1 MPFAAFFVA
10 FLLLLC
16 IPRRSR
22 KLALCLLLG
31 ALAGLCAVHTTSAR
45 LERVR
50 ANYAGRT
57 VLLTAEVERADSNYF
72 SDTVDATLWVESV
85 NGSPAGFRIA
95 CAELPACAAGQRVQG
110 WFALQ
115 QPDMEEQTAQY
126 ADGIALQAEPVPEK
140 PQLTVLGE
148 SGSFRARTH
157 RLQQKLS
164 ESLCRA
170 MHRDTG
176 GVLAA
181 MTVGDRSGLSAQ
193 LRRAYRGAG
202 LSHVLVVSGMHV
214 SILCGD
220 ILSVLLPYRWEQS
233 YRSRRRR
240 AVSKSLL
247 AAMTV
252 GDRSGLSAQLR
263 RAYRGAGLSHV
274 LVVSGMHVSILC
286 GDILSVLLPY
296 RWEQSYRSR
305 RRRAVSKSLLALV
318 LMGVTGFTPSVR
330 RAAVAVWVSALG
342 VWVWGPPDALTS
354 LAAAGILMTTVNSY
368 AVWDIGFELSF
379 AAVVGTVAGNACIRR
394 MRDAHDRRFWV
405 KAGENLQKPVR
416 RPWYSK
422 LPKGVQGLVESACI
436 AACASAATF
445 PVLVLRGLSV
455 SAWAVVSS
463 IAVLWMVQPLLL
475 LGLAVAFVGLVPWL
489 APVHG
494 VLSRA
499 ADLLTGLLNGWV
511 VWLSTKP
518 GASIYFDTAYAA
530 LVCLLLCGLGVLA
543 FRWRVRLRVA
553 LPGILLTA
561 AVGIGLGNALSR
573 DVVHIDLVGSA
584 QAPAVV
590 IAQNDRAVVLFRGG
604 NAAQRAVE
612 NQLARRGV
620 RTVELVA
627 DLRMNAKT
635 ACTLPA
641 QQGIR
646 AERLPVNASRKL
658 RCTPAA
664 VELLRTREG
673 CLVRLSIGNRQ
684 FVTLS
689 GKAELAQPLQTE
701 WLIATPK
708 KPETVRYQK
717 LLAMRSYSWMTPETQ
732 YTSSLSLRRT
742 GGERL
747 E

>member
-16 IPRRSR
+16 IPDGSR
-22 KLALCLLLG
+22 KLAVCLLLG

-45 LERVR
+45 LERAR

-72 SDTVDATLWVESV
+72 SDTVDATLWVENV

-95 CAELPACAAGQRVQG
+95 CAELPACTAGQRVQG
-110 WFALQ
+110 WFTLQ
-115 QPDMEEQTAQY
+115 QPDMEERTAQY

-164 ESLCRA
+164 ESLRRV

-193 LRRAYRGAG
+193 LRSAYRGAG

-220 ILSVLLPYRWEQS
+220 ILSVLLPYRWEQN

-240 AVSKSLL
+240 TVWKS
-247 AAMTV
+247 V
-252 GDRSGLSAQLR
+252 
-263 RAYRGAGLSHV
+263 
-274 LVVSGMHVSILC
+274 
-286 GDILSVLLPY
+286 
-296 RWEQSYRSR
+296 
-305 RRRAVSKSLLALV
+305 LALV

-342 VWVWGPPDALTS
+342 VWVWGPADVLTS
-354 LAAAGILMTTVNSY
+354 LAAAGILMTAANSY

-394 MRDAHDRRFWV
+394 MRDAHDRRFWI

-416 RPWYSK
+416 RPWFNR
-422 LPKGVQGLVESACI
+422 LPERLQGLAESACI

-494 VLSRA
+494 VLSRV
-499 ADLLTGLLNGWV
+499 ADLLTGLLNGWA

-518 GASIYFDTAYAA
+518 GGSIYFDTAYAA
-530 LVCLLLCGLGVLA
+530 LVCLLLCGLGALA

-553 LPGILLTA
+553 LSGILLAA

-590 IAQNDRAVVLFRGG
+590 VAQNDRAVVLFRGG
-604 NAAQRAVE
+604 SAAQRAVE

-646 AERLPVNASRKL
+646 AERLPFYTSRKL

-701 WLIATPK
+701 WLIATAK
-708 KPETVRYQK
+708 KPEAVQYQK
-717 LLAMRSYSWMTPETQ
+717 LLALRSYSWMPPEEQ

-742 GGERL
+742 GGEKL
-747 E
+747 G

>member
-1 MPFAAFFVA
+1 M
-10 FLLLLC
+10 
-16 IPRRSR
+16 
-22 KLALCLLLG
+22 
-31 ALAGLCAVHTTSAR
+31 
-45 LERVR
+45 
-50 ANYAGRT
+50 
-57 VLLTAEVERADSNYF
+57 
-72 SDTVDATLWVESV
+72 
-85 NGSPAGFRIA
+85 
-95 CAELPACAAGQRVQG
+95 
-110 WFALQ
+110 
-115 QPDMEEQTAQY
+115 
-126 ADGIALQAEPVPEK
+126 
-140 PQLTVLGE
+140 
-148 SGSFRARTH
+148 
-157 RLQQKLS
+157 
-164 ESLCRA
+164 
-170 MHRDTG
+170 
-176 GVLAA
+176 
-181 MTVGDRSGLSAQ
+181 
-193 LRRAYRGAG
+193 
-202 LSHVLVVSGMHV
+202 LVVSGMHV

-240 AVSKSLL
+240 
-247 AAMTV
+247 TV
-252 GDRSGLSAQLR
+252 
-263 RAYRGAGLSHV
+263 
-274 LVVSGMHVSILC
+274 
-286 GDILSVLLPY
+286 
-296 RWEQSYRSR
+296 W
-305 RRRAVSKSLLALV
+305 KSLLALV

-354 LAAAGILMTTVNSY
+354 LAAAGILMTAANSY

-416 RPWYSK
+416 RPWFNR
-422 LPKGVQGLVESACI
+422 LPERLQGLAESACI

-445 PVLVLRGLSV
+445 PV
-455 SAWAVVSS
+455 
-463 IAVLWMVQPLLL
+463 

-494 VLSRA
+494 VLSRV
-499 ADLLTGLLNGWV
+499 ADLLTGLLNGWA

-553 LPGILLTA
+553 LPGILLAA

-604 NAAQRAVE
+604 SAAQRAVE

-620 RTVELVA
+620 RTVELVV

-646 AERLPVNASRKL
+646 AERLPVNTSRKL

-708 KPETVRYQK
+708 KPETVQYQK

-747 E
+747 G

>member
-16 IPRRSR
+16 IPCRSR
-22 KLALCLLLG
+22 KLAVCLLLG

-45 LERVR
+45 LERTR

-72 SDTVDATLWVESV
+72 SDTVDATLWVENV

-95 CAELPACAAGQRVQG
+95 CAELSACAAGQWVQG
-110 WFALQ
+110 WFTLQ
-115 QPDMEEQTAQY
+115 QPDMEERMAQY

-164 ESLCRA
+164 ESLRRE

-193 LRRAYRGAG
+193 LRSAYRGAG

-220 ILSVLLPYRWEQS
+220 ILSVLLPYRWEQN

-240 AVSKSLL
+240 
-247 AAMTV
+247 TV
-252 GDRSGLSAQLR
+252 
-263 RAYRGAGLSHV
+263 
-274 LVVSGMHVSILC
+274 
-286 GDILSVLLPY
+286 
-296 RWEQSYRSR
+296 W
-305 RRRAVSKSLLALV
+305 KSLLALM

-354 LAAAGILMTTVNSY
+354 LAAAGILMTAVNSY

-416 RPWYSK
+416 RPWFNR
-422 LPKGVQGLVESACI
+422 LPERLQGLAESACI

-445 PVLVLRGLSV
+445 PVLVLRGAERQRVGGGLQHRGTVDGAAAAFAGTGS
-455 SAWAVVSS
+455 SFCGSGAVAGTGTRGAFPGDRPAHRP
-463 IAVLWMVQPLLL
+463 IERLG
-475 LGLAVAFVGLVPWL
+475 GLAQHKARGI
-489 APVHG
+489 H
-494 VLSRA
+494 
-499 ADLLTGLLNGWV
+499 LL
-511 VWLSTKP
+511 
-518 GASIYFDTAYAA
+518 
-530 LVCLLLCGLGVLA
+530 
-543 FRWRVRLRVA
+543 
-553 LPGILLTA
+553 
-561 AVGIGLGNALSR
+561 
-573 DVVHIDLVGSA
+573 
-584 QAPAVV
+584 
-590 IAQNDRAVVLFRGG
+590 
-604 NAAQRAVE
+604 
-612 NQLARRGV
+612 
-620 RTVELVA
+620 
-627 DLRMNAKT
+627 
-635 ACTLPA
+635 
-641 QQGIR
+641 
-646 AERLPVNASRKL
+646 
-658 RCTPAA
+658 
-664 VELLRTREG
+664 
-673 CLVRLSIGNRQ
+673 
-684 FVTLS
+684 
-689 GKAELAQPLQTE
+689 
-701 WLIATPK
+701 
-708 KPETVRYQK
+708 
-717 LLAMRSYSWMTPETQ
+717 
-732 YTSSLSLRRT
+732 
-742 GGERL
+742 
-747 E
+747 

>member
-22 KLALCLLLG
+22 KLAVCLLLG
-31 ALAGLCAVHTTSAR
+31 ALAGLCAVYTTSAR
-45 LERVR
+45 LERAR
-50 ANYAGRT
+50 TGYAGRT
-57 VLLTAEVERADSNYF
+57 VLLTAEVERADSSYF

-85 NGSPAGFRIA
+85 NGRCAGFRIT

-126 ADGIALQAEPVPEK
+126 ADGIALQAESLAEK
-140 PQLTVLGE
+140 PQFTVLGE

-164 ESLCRA
+164 ESLRRE

-193 LRRAYRGAG
+193 LRSAYRGAG

-233 YRSRRRR
+233 YRRRRR
-240 AVSKSLL
+240 R
-247 AAMTV
+247 TV
-252 GDRSGLSAQLR
+252 
-263 RAYRGAGLSHV
+263 
-274 LVVSGMHVSILC
+274 
-286 GDILSVLLPY
+286 
-296 RWEQSYRSR
+296 W
-305 RRRAVSKSLLALV
+305 KSLLALV

-342 VWVWGPPDALTS
+342 VWVWGPADTLTS
-354 LAAAGILMTTVNSY
+354 LAAAGILMTAVNSY

-379 AAVVGTVAGNACIRR
+379 A
-394 MRDAHDRRFWV
+394 
-405 KAGENLQKPVR
+405 
-416 RPWYSK
+416 
-422 LPKGVQGLVESACI
+422 
-436 AACASAATF
+436 
-445 PVLVLRGLSV
+445 
-455 SAWAVVSS
+455 
-463 IAVLWMVQPLLL
+463 
-475 LGLAVAFVGLVPWL
+475 
-489 APVHG
+489 
-494 VLSRA
+494 
-499 ADLLTGLLNGWV
+499 
-511 VWLSTKP
+511 
-518 GASIYFDTAYAA
+518 
-530 LVCLLLCGLGVLA
+530 
-543 FRWRVRLRVA
+543 
-553 LPGILLTA
+553 A

-604 NAAQRAVE
+604 SAAQRAVE

-689 GKAELAQPLQTE
+689 GRAELAQPLQTE

-717 LLAMRSYSWMTPETQ
+717 LLALRSYSWMPPETQ

-747 E
+747 G

>member
-1 MPFAAFFVA
+1 MRRPLCVFCAGMLGVELVYAFLPQTERFVPFAAFFVA
-10 FLLLLC
+10 LCLLLC
-16 IPRRSR
+16 IFEKTRAA
-22 KLALCLLLG
+22 ALCILLG
-31 ALAGLCAVHTTSAR
+31 AAAGMASVLYTENR
-45 LERVR
+45 MEQLRVR
-50 ANYAGRT
+50 YAGRPL
-57 VLLTAEVERADSNYF
+57 VLTAEVETVSDSYYPGI
-72 SDTVDATLWVESV
+72 VDAVLHVKEV
-85 NGSPAGFRIA
+85 NGQTVSFRVE
-95 CAELPACAAGQRVQG
+95 CETLPDCEAGQRVQG
-110 WFALQ
+110 RFTLAA
-115 QPDMEEQTAQY
+115 PAAGSRVDRYT
-126 ADGIALQAEPVPEK
+126 DGIALLAVPDEDK
-140 PQLTVLGE
+140 PDLEVLGE

-164 ESLCRA
+164 ESLRRA

-193 LRRAYRGAG
+193 LRSAYRGAG

-220 ILSVLLPYRWEQS
+220 IFTALHSRGWEQS
-233 YRSRRRR
+233 YRRRRRR
-240 AVSKSLL
+240 AV
-247 AAMTV
+247 
-252 GDRSGLSAQLR
+252 G
-263 RAYRGAGLSHV
+263 
-274 LVVSGMHVSILC
+274 
-286 GDILSVLLPY
+286 
-296 RWEQSYRSR
+296 
-305 RRRAVSKSLLALV
+305 KSLLALV

-342 VWVWGPPDALTS
+342 VWVWGPADTLTS
-354 LAAAGILMTTVNSY
+354 LAAAGILMTAVNSY

-394 MRDAHDRRFWV
+394 MRDAHDRRFWI

-416 RPWYSK
+416 RPWFNR
-422 LPKGVQGLVESACI
+422 LPERLQGLAESACI

-475 LGLAVAFVGLVPWL
+475 LGLAVAFAGLVPWL

-494 VLSRA
+494 ALSRA
-499 ADLLTGLLNGWV
+499 ADLLTGLLNGWA
-511 VWLSTKP
+511 VWLCTKP

-553 LPGILLTA
+553 LPGILLAA

-590 IAQNDRAVVLFRGG
+590 VAQNDRAVVLFRGG
-604 NAAQRAVE
+604 SAAQRAVE

-673 CLVRLSIGNRQ
+673 CLVRLTIGNRQ

-689 GKAELAQPLQTE
+689 GRAELAQPLQTE

-708 KPETVRYQK
+708 KPEAVQYQK
-717 LLAMRSYSWMTPETQ
+717 LLALRSYSWMEPETQ
-732 YTSSLSLRRT
+732 YTASLSLRRT
-742 GGERL
+742 GGEKL
-747 E
+747 G

>member
-57 VLLTAEVERADSNYF
+57 VLLTAEVERADSSYLPG
-72 SDTVDATLWVESV
+72 TVDATLWVESV

-95 CAELPACAAGQRVQG
+95 CAELPACTAGQRVQG

-126 ADGIALQAEPVPEK
+126 ADGIALQAEPLAEK

-164 ESLCRA
+164 ESLRRA

-220 ILSVLLPYRWEQS
+220 ILN
-233 YRSRRRR
+233 
-240 AVSKSLL
+240 
-247 AAMTV
+247 
-252 GDRSGLSAQLR
+252 
-263 RAYRGAGLSHV
+263 
-274 LVVSGMHVSILC
+274 
-286 GDILSVLLPY
+286 VLLPY

-342 VWVWGPPDALTS
+342 VWVWGPPDAFTS
-354 LAAAGILMTTVNSY
+354 LAAAGILMTAVNSY

-422 LPKGVQGLVESACI
+422 LPKGVQGLVESVCI

-499 ADLLTGLLNGWV
+499 ADLLTGLLNGWA

-518 GASIYFDTAYAA
+518 GASIYFNTAYAA
-530 LVCLLLCGLGVLA
+530 LVCLLLCGLWVLA

-553 LPGILLTA
+553 LPGILLAA

-590 IAQNDRAVVLFRGG
+590 VAQNDRAVVLFRGG
-604 NAAQRAVE
+604 SAAQRAVE

-620 RTVELVA
+620 RTVELVV

-646 AERLPVNASRKL
+646 AERLPVNTSRKL

-689 GKAELAQPLQTE
+689 GKAELAQSLQTE

-708 KPETVRYQK
+708 KPETVQYQK

>member
-1 MPFAAFFVA
+1 MRRPLCAFCLSALGVLALCSFLPQMG
-10 FLLLLC
+10 LLLQSAAIFVVFCLLVWW
-16 IPRRSR
+16 RGGAARGY
-22 KLALCLLLG
+22 AVCLLLG
-31 ALAGLCAVHTTSAR
+31 AVLGVGIMKTTGAR
-45 LERVR
+45 L
-50 ANYAGRT
+50 AKIQDAYAGRDVT
-57 VLLTAEVERADSNYF
+57 LTAEVESTGRAYTAGRVSAVLMVEKVDGKAVHFRVECASLPKCEAGGRIRGRF
-72 SDTVDATLWVESV
+72 SLDVPDAT
-85 NGSPAGFRIA
+85 
-95 CAELPACAAGQRVQG
+95 QR
-110 WFALQ
+110 L
-115 QPDMEEQTAQY
+115 DDY
-126 ADGIALQAEPVPEK
+126 ADGIVLSAEY
-140 PQLTVLGE
+140 LSGMLRLGQSE
-148 SGSFRARTH
+148 SFRARTT
-157 RLQQKLS
+157 RLQAALS
-164 ESLCRA
+164 RA
-170 MHRDTG
+170 LRKGMAENTG

-181 MTVGDRSGLSAQ
+181 MVVGDRSHLTST
-193 LRRAYRGAG
+193 LRSAYRGAG

-233 YRSRRRR
+233 YRRRRRR
-240 AVSKSLL
+240 AV
-247 AAMTV
+247 
-252 GDRSGLSAQLR
+252 G
-263 RAYRGAGLSHV
+263 
-274 LVVSGMHVSILC
+274 
-286 GDILSVLLPY
+286 
-296 RWEQSYRSR
+296 
-305 RRRAVSKSLLALV
+305 KSLLALV

-354 LAAAGILMTTVNSY
+354 LAAAGILMTAVNSY

-499 ADLLTGLLNGWV
+499 ADLLTGLLNGWA

-553 LPGILLTA
+553 LPGILLAA

-604 NAAQRAVE
+604 SAAQRAVE

-620 RTVELVA
+620 RTVELVV

-717 LLAMRSYSWMTPETQ
+717 LLALCSYSWMAPETQ
-732 YTSSLSLRRT
+732 YTASLSLRRT
-742 GGERL
+742 GGEKL
-747 E
+747 G

>member
-1 MPFAAFFVA
+1 MRRPLCVFCVGTLGLELVCAFLPQTGRFVPFAAFFIA
-10 FLLLLC
+10 GLLW
-16 IPRRSR
+16 
-22 KLALCLLLG
+22 
-31 ALAGLCAVHTTSAR
+31 ALAGRLRKSPAWGYGICLILGAVLGLVLTGSTQAKWDAIQTAYDGRSVLLEAEVESTSSSYSPG
-45 LERVR
+45 RVR
-50 ANYAGRT
+50 A
-57 VLLTAEVERADSNYF
+57 VLRVE
-72 SDTVDATLWVESV
+72 TVDREAASLRVECASLPTC
-85 NGSPAGFRIA
+85 SPGD
-95 CAELPACAAGQRVQG
+95 RVKG
-110 WFALQ
+110 RFALET
-115 QPDMEEQTAQY
+115 PDDTARLNAL
-126 ADGIALQAEPVPEK
+126 ADGIALNAAYEK
-140 PQLTVLGE
+140 GFALLGQ
-148 SGSFRARTH
+148 STSFRARTA
-157 RLQQKLS
+157 RLQKRLS
-164 ESLCRA
+164 AALRQGMASGPA
-170 MHRDTG
+170 

-181 MTVGDRSGLSAQ
+181 MVTGDRTHLSKE
-193 LRRAYRGAG
+193 LRTAYRGAG

-233 YRSRRRR
+233 YRRRRR
-240 AVSKSLL
+240 R
-247 AAMTV
+247 TV
-252 GDRSGLSAQLR
+252 
-263 RAYRGAGLSHV
+263 
-274 LVVSGMHVSILC
+274 
-286 GDILSVLLPY
+286 
-296 RWEQSYRSR
+296 W
-305 RRRAVSKSLLALV
+305 KSLLALV

-342 VWVWGPPDALTS
+342 VWVWGPADTLTS
-354 LAAAGILMTTVNSY
+354 LAAAGILMTAVNSY

-379 AAVVGTVAGNACIRR
+379 AAVAGTVAGNACIRR
-394 MRDAHDRRFWV
+394 MRDAHDRRFWI

-416 RPWYSK
+416 RPWFNR
-422 LPKGVQGLVESACI
+422 LPERLQGLAESACI

-455 SAWAVVSS
+455 SAWAMVSS

-475 LGLAVAFVGLVPWL
+475 LGLAVAFAGLVPWL

-494 VLSRA
+494 ALSRA
-499 ADLLTGLLNGWV
+499 ADLLTGLLNGWA
-511 VWLSTKP
+511 VWLCTKP

-553 LPGILLTA
+553 LPGILLAA

-590 IAQNDRAVVLFRGG
+590 VAQNDRAVVLFRGG
-604 NAAQRAVE
+604 SAAQRAVE

-646 AERLPVNASRKL
+646 AERLPVNTARKL

-689 GKAELAQPLQTE
+689 GRAELAQPLQTE

-717 LLAMRSYSWMTPETQ
+717 LLALRRYSWMAPETQ
-732 YTSSLSLRRT
+732 YTASLSLRRT

-747 E
+747 G

>member
-1 MPFAAFFVA
+1 M
-10 FLLLLC
+10 
-16 IPRRSR
+16 
-22 KLALCLLLG
+22 
-31 ALAGLCAVHTTSAR
+31 
-45 LERVR
+45 
-50 ANYAGRT
+50 
-57 VLLTAEVERADSNYF
+57 
-72 SDTVDATLWVESV
+72 
-85 NGSPAGFRIA
+85 
-95 CAELPACAAGQRVQG
+95 
-110 WFALQ
+110 
-115 QPDMEEQTAQY
+115 
-126 ADGIALQAEPVPEK
+126 
-140 PQLTVLGE
+140 
-148 SGSFRARTH
+148 
-157 RLQQKLS
+157 
-164 ESLCRA
+164 
-170 MHRDTG
+170 
-176 GVLAA
+176 
-181 MTVGDRSGLSAQ
+181 
-193 LRRAYRGAG
+193 
-202 LSHVLVVSGMHV
+202 LVVSGMHV

-220 ILSVLLPYRWEQS
+220 IFTALHPRGREQS
-233 YRSRRRR
+233 YRRRRRR
-240 AVSKSLL
+240 AV
-247 AAMTV
+247 
-252 GDRSGLSAQLR
+252 G
-263 RAYRGAGLSHV
+263 
-274 LVVSGMHVSILC
+274 
-286 GDILSVLLPY
+286 
-296 RWEQSYRSR
+296 
-305 RRRAVSKSLLALV
+305 KSLLALV

-354 LAAAGILMTTVNSY
+354 LAAAGILMTAANSY

-379 AAVVGTVAGNACIRR
+379 AAVVGTVAGSACIRR
-394 MRDAHDRRFWV
+394 MRDAHDRRFWI

-422 LPKGVQGLVESACI
+422 LPKGVQGLAESACI

-475 LGLAVAFVGLVPWL
+475 LGLAVAFAGLVPWL

-494 VLSRA
+494 VLSWA
-499 ADLLTGLLNGWV
+499 ADLLTGLLNGWA

-518 GASIYFDTAYAA
+518 GGSIYFDTAYAA

-543 FRWRVRLRVA
+543 FRWRVRMRVA
-553 LPGILLTA
+553 VPGILLAA

-590 IAQNDRAVVLFRGG
+590 VAQNDRAVVLFRGG
-604 NAAQRAVE
+604 SAARRAVE

-620 RTVELVA
+620 RTVELVV

-701 WLIATPK
+701 WLVATPK
-708 KPETVRYQK
+708 KPETVQYQK
-717 LLAMRSYSWMTPETQ
+717 LLALRSYSWMTPETQ
-732 YTSSLSLRRT
+732 YTASLSLRRT

-747 E
+747 G

>member
-31 ALAGLCAVHTTSAR
+31 ALAGLCVVYTTNAR
-45 LERVR
+45 LERAR

-95 CAELPACAAGQRVQG
+95 CAELPACTAGQRVQG
-110 WFALQ
+110 WFTLSA
-115 QPDMEEQTAQY
+115 PDEAEQTAQY
-126 ADGIALQAEPVPEK
+126 ADGIALQAEPLAEK

-164 ESLCRA
+164 ESLRRA

-193 LRRAYRGAG
+193 LRSAYRGAG
-202 LSHVLVVSGMHV
+202 LSHVLVVSGMHI

-220 ILSVLLPYRWEQS
+220 IFTALHPRGWEQS
-233 YRSRRRR
+233 YRR
-240 AVSKSLL
+240 
-247 AAMTV
+247 
-252 GDRSGLSAQLR
+252 
-263 RAYRGAGLSHV
+263 
-274 LVVSGMHVSILC
+274 
-286 GDILSVLLPY
+286 
-296 RWEQSYRSR
+296 R

-318 LMGVTGFTPSVR
+318 LMGVTGFTPSVC

-354 LAAAGILMTTVNSY
+354 LAAAGILMTAVNSY

-379 AAVVGTVAGNACIRR
+379 AAVVGTVAGNACICR

-422 LPKGVQGLVESACI
+422 LPKGVQGLAESACI

-499 ADLLTGLLNGWV
+499 ADLLTGLLNGWA

-518 GASIYFDTAYAA
+518 GASIYFNTAYAA
-530 LVCLLLCGLGVLA
+530 LVCLLLCGLWVLA

-553 LPGILLTA
+553 LPGILLAA

-664 VELLRTREG
+664 VELLRTRDG
-673 CLVRLSIGNRQ
+673 CLVRLTIGNRQ

-689 GKAELAQPLQTE
+689 GKVELAQPLQTE

-717 LLAMRSYSWMTPETQ
+717 LLALCSYSWMPPETQ
-732 YTSSLSLRRT
+732 YTASLSLRRT

>member
-16 IPRRSR
+16 IPDGSR
-22 KLALCLLLG
+22 KLAVCLLLG

-45 LERVR
+45 LERAR

-57 VLLTAEVERADSNYF
+57 VLLTAEVERADSSYF
-72 SDTVDATLWVESV
+72 SDTVDATLWVENV

-110 WFALQ
+110 WFTLSA
-115 QPDMEEQTAQY
+115 PDEAERTVQY
-126 ADGIALQAEPVPEK
+126 ADGIALQAEPLAEK

-164 ESLCRA
+164 ESLRRA
-170 MHRDTG
+170 MRRDTG

-220 ILSVLLPYRWEQS
+220 ILSVLLPYRWEQN

-240 AVSKSLL
+240 
-247 AAMTV
+247 TV
-252 GDRSGLSAQLR
+252 
-263 RAYRGAGLSHV
+263 
-274 LVVSGMHVSILC
+274 
-286 GDILSVLLPY
+286 
-296 RWEQSYRSR
+296 W
-305 RRRAVSKSLLALV
+305 KSLLALV

-342 VWVWGPPDALTS
+342 VWVWGPADVLTS
-354 LAAAGILMTTVNSY
+354 LAAAGILMTAANSY

-394 MRDAHDRRFWV
+394 MRDARDRHFWV

-416 RPWYSK
+416 LPWYNR
-422 LPKGVQGLVESACI
+422 LPERLQGLIESACI

-455 SAWAVVSS
+455 SAWAVISS

-494 VLSRA
+494 ALSRA
-499 ADLLTGLLNGWV
+499 ADLLTGLLNGWA

-530 LVCLLLCGLGVLA
+530 LVCLLLCGLGALA

-553 LPGILLTA
+553 LPGILLAA

-584 QAPAVV
+584 QAPAMV
-590 IAQNDRAVVLFRGG
+590 IAQSDRAVVLFRGG
-604 NAAQRAVE
+604 SAAQRAVE

-627 DLRMNAKT
+627 DLRMNAKN

-701 WLIATPK
+701 WLIATAK
-708 KPETVRYQK
+708 KSEAVQYQK
-717 LLAMRSYSWMTPETQ
+717 LLALRSYSWMPPEEQ

-742 GGERL
+742 GGEKL
-747 E
+747 G

>member
-45 LERVR
+45 LERTR

-85 NGSPAGFRIA
+85 NGSPAGFRIT

-126 ADGIALQAEPVPEK
+126 ADGIALQAEPLAEK

-164 ESLCRA
+164 ESLRRA

-193 LRRAYRGAG
+193 L
-202 LSHVLVVSGMHV
+202 
-214 SILCGD
+214 
-220 ILSVLLPYRWEQS
+220 
-233 YRSRRRR
+233 
-240 AVSKSLL
+240 
-247 AAMTV
+247 
-252 GDRSGLSAQLR
+252 
-263 RAYRGAGLSHV
+263 
-274 LVVSGMHVSILC
+274 
-286 GDILSVLLPY
+286 
-296 RWEQSYRSR
+296 
-305 RRRAVSKSLLALV
+305 
-318 LMGVTGFTPSVR
+318 R

-354 LAAAGILMTTVNSY
+354 LAAAGILMTAVNSY

-499 ADLLTGLLNGWV
+499 ADLLTGLLNGWA

-553 LPGILLTA
+553 LPGILLAA

-604 NAAQRAVE
+604 SAAQRAVE

-620 RTVELVA
+620 RTVELVV

-717 LLAMRSYSWMTPETQ
+717 LLALCSYSWMAPETQ
-732 YTSSLSLRRT
+732 YTASLSLRRT
-742 GGERL
+742 GGEKL
-747 E
+747 G